1 MVDYYM
7 ANFSNCLSNVTK
19 SPKLIIPSSDL
30 AAKCSIGSP
39 ATASSTPPLS
49 PLLCLSRLPVS
60 YLNGNAS
67 TEHAKSNTIMGRNG
81 TKNFYV
87 VNSFHKR
94 DLRNGHV
101 LSDDEGY
108 SGSQE
113 ESPTNGNPN
122 PDIDNHQ
129 MFSRPIK
136 LAQPSKDYINNFNS
150 NRINPDNVTPV
161 IVNSESL
168 LPSSTDSMHNGV
180 DKNIANHQTTTNRRP
195 HSLSYSAGSS
205 GSICDSMKDK
215 KTRKSKFKG
224 KIFHSNQFIALYQM
238 YPS

>member
-39 ATASSTPPLS
+39 ANASSTPPLS
-49 PLLCLSRLPVS
+49 PLLCLSRSILPVP

-67 TEHAKSNTIMGRNG
+67 TEQGKSNAIIGRNG
-81 TKNFYV
+81 AKNFFV

-94 DLRNGHV
+94 ELRNGHV

-108 SGSQE
+108 VGSQE
-113 ESPTNGNPN
+113 ESPTSANPN
-122 PDIDNHQ
+122 SDVDNRQ
-129 MFSRPIK
+129 IFSRPVK
-136 LAQPSKDYINNFNS
+136 LAQHNQDYINNFNS
-150 NRINPDNVTPV
+150 RRINPDNVTPV
-161 IVNSESL
+161 IGNSESQAS
-168 LPSSTDSMHNGV
+168 SSTDSVRNGN
-180 DKNIANHQTTTNRRP
+180 DKTVANRQISSRRP

-205 GSICDSMKDK
+205 NSICDPLKDK

-224 KIFHSNQFIALYQM
+224 KILHSNLINFLV
-238 YPS
+238 